1 MAWCLATCLITI
13 AAPLALAQGDQQFS
27 NEKIWFSRTFPQQY
41 VWGIRSMADGLHYTR
56 LEYDNE
62 VGSQIVQYAYKTGEP
77 TATLLTSIEAFGDA
91 SVRMDDY
98 TFSADESKLLL
109 MTNQTSIYRH
119 SFTADYFIFDR
130 GGKDLARPLSSAELG
145 QQRLAVFSPSGNQVA
160 FVRENNVFIADG
172 QTEIQVTEDGAINSI
187 INGAT
192 DWVYE
197 EEFGED
203 NGLFWAPDGNRL
215 AYYRF
220 DESAVREFSMPVYGD
235 LYPAPY
241 TFKYPK
247 AGEVNSDVSI
257 HVYDLASDKSRQVN
271 LPDVEYIPRIQ
282 WTHTASALAVLT
294 MNRHQNDL
302 GILLAD
308 CSAKSMTIPTTEGY
322 REQCD
327 TYIDITDN
335 LTFLSDGTGFV
346 LTSERD
352 GYNHL
357 YKFDFTGKAQQLT
370 TGAWDVV
377 EVSGYDENRN
387 EIYFTGSMN
396 GATQKHL
403 ARVNLSGQMTVL
415 DDRPGTH
422 SATFSNTYAYR
433 IHTHQD
439 ANTPPTYTLVNRKG
453 KTIRVLEDNAELK
466 EVLTQYNVQ
475 PKTFFTFTNREG
487 TELNGWMIKPANFD
501 AQKPHPVYVNIYGGP
516 GSNMVEDRWGGANH
530 YWHQLL
536 AQEGY
541 IVACVD
547 PRGTQFRGREFEH
560 STYKELGKLE
570 TEDFI
575 DFGRWLGEQP
585 YVDANRIGIQG
596 WSYGGFETLLCM
608 TKGADVFS
616 AGISVAPVTNWRY
629 YDTIYTER
637 FMQTPEENASG
648 YDDNS
653 PVFFADLLEGDL
665 LLIHGSGD
673 DNVHFQNSMEMVNA
687 LVAAGKDFD
696 FFAYPDRNHGI
707 YGGNTRLH
715 LFDMMLDFVKENL

>member
-1 MAWCLATCLITI
+1 MWACLALVAVGGTQLT
-13 AAPLALAQGDQQFS
+13 AQEQFT
-27 NEKIWFSRTFPQQY
+27 NEKIWYSRTFAQEY
-41 VWGIRSMADGLHYTR
+41 VWGIRSMADGLHYTS
-56 LEYDNE
+56 LEYTEDG
-62 VGSQIVQYAYKTGEP
+62 GSAIVKYAYKTGEP
-77 TATLLTSIEAFGDA
+77 VATLLTSAQAFGDA
-91 SVRMDDY
+91 SVGFDDY
-98 TFSADESKLLL
+98 TFSADESKVLL
-109 MTNQTSIYRH
+109 MTNQTPIYRH
-119 SFTADYFIFDR
+119 SFTADYFVA
-130 GGKDLARPLSSAELG
+130 DLAAGTPATPLSDPSLG
-145 QQRLAVFSPSGNQVA
+145 QQRLAVFTPAGDKVA
-160 FVRENNVFIADG
+160 FVRDNNVFITDG
-172 QTEIQVTEDGAINSI
+172 TTETPVTSDGATNQI

-203 NGLFWAPDGNRL
+203 NGLFWSPDGQRL

-220 DESAVREFSMPVYGD
+220 DESNVKEFSMPVYGE
-235 LYPAPY
+235 LYPDPY

-247 AGEVNSDVSI
+247 AGEENSKVSI
-257 HVYDLASDKSRQVN
+257 HVYDLASQKGRMVAT
-271 LPDVEYIPRIQ
+271 PTMEYIPRIQ
-282 WTHTASALAVLT
+282 WTHDATMLAVLM

-302 GILLAD
+302 RMLVAD
-308 CSAKSMTIPTTEGY
+308 CAAKSMQIPAVEAFTES
-322 REQCD
+322 CD
-327 TYIDITDN
+327 TYIDVTDN
-335 LTFLSDGTGFV
+335 LTFLEDGDRFV

-357 YKFDFTGKAQQLT
+357 YVFDFEGGATQLT
-370 TGAWDVV
+370 RGEWDVI
-377 EVSGYDENRN
+377 EVAGYDAKRG
-387 EIYFTGSMN
+387 EIYFTGSMQ

-403 ARVNLSGQMTVL
+403 ARVNLKGQMTVL

-422 SATFSNTYAYR
+422 SADFSRTFAYR
-433 IHTHQD
+433 IHRHHD
-439 ANTPPTYTLVNRKG
+439 ANTPPTYTLIDRKG
-453 KTIRVLEDNAELK
+453 KEIRVLEDNADLRAT
-466 EVLTQYNVQ
+466 LATYAVQ
-475 PKTFFTFTNREG
+475 PKKFFTFTNRAG
-487 TELNGWMIKPANFD
+487 VELNGWMIKPANFD
-501 AQKPHPVYVNIYGGP
+501 PARAYPVYVNIYGGP
-516 GSNMVEDRWGGANH
+516 GSNMVEDSWGGANY

-547 PRGTQFRGREFEH
+547 PRGTQFRGRDFEH

-575 DFGRWLGEQP
+575 DFGRWLGDQS
-585 YVDANRIGIQG
+585 YVDAERIGIQG

-665 LLIHGSGD
+665 LLVHGSGD

-696 FFAYPDRNHGI
+696 FFAYPNRNHGI

-715 LFDMMLDFVKENL
+715 LFNMMLDFVKENL